1 MESIQFLWSKQQA
14 LLTPKFIFGLTAL
27 SAIMTVGSLFIVPLI
42 LCRLPADYFNN
53 EKPNLFVRI
62 RTASPLTSLVLIGK
76 NISGLLLFFAGILML
91 FLPGQG
97 LLTMLIGMVLMDFPG
112 KFRLERKLIARSK
125 VLAAIN
131 WLRARRGYPAMIVS
145 KPI

>member
-1 MESIQFLWSKQQA
+1 MESFQLISTKLQA
-14 LLTPKFIFGLTAL
+14 LLTPKHIFGLTAL
-27 SAIMTVGSLFIVPLI
+27 SAIMAIGSLFIMPLI

-62 RTASPLTSLVLIGK
+62 RTATPLKSLVLIAK
-76 NISGLLLFFAGILML
+76 NISGFLLLLAGILML

-112 KFRLERKLIARSK
+112 KFRLERKIIARSK
-125 VLAAIN
+125 VLTAIN
-131 WLRARRGYPAMIVS
+131 WLRTRRGYPAMIVS
-145 KPI
+145 KLV